1 MMTYSDDALAKV
13 ASTSMEE
20 RKKMED
26 LIAKNNQE
34 DEDIVPDMSQNHDQ
48 QQN

>member
-1 MMTYSDDALAKV
+1 MLTFSDDALAKV
-13 ASTSMEE
+13 ASISVEE

-26 LIAKNNQE
+26 LIAKNN